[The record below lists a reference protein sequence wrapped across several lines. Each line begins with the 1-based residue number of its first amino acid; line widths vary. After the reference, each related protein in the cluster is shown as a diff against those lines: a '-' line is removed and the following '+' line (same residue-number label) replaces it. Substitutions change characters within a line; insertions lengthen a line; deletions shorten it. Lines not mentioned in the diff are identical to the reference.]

1 MTKSRVTRPLP
12 IAVTALVAFLSAIGA
27 LAVSNGAA
35 MGHGNDMHHGSA
47 VSSKAVA
54 LRMDMRKL
62 WEDHITWTRMA
73 IISLEGGTPDTQA
86 TVGRLLKN
94 QTDIG
99 NAIKPFYGK
108 AAGNAVTRL
117 LREHILIAA
126 DVIAAAKA
134 GKQADLSDAQARW
147 TANADQ
153 IAAALHGVN
162 PRNWKLSAMKAEMHR
177 HLTLTT
183 NEAIARLQ
191 GNWDADVAAYD
202 AVHRHILHMADML
215 STGIVKQFP
224 ARFR

>member
-1 MTKSRVTRPLP
+1 MNKTRVSRPIP
-12 IAVTALVAFLSAIGA
+12 IAITALVAFLSAVGA

-35 MGHGNDMHHGSA
+35 MGHDNAMHHPRALSA
-47 VSSKAVA
+47 KAVA

-73 IISLEGGTPDTQA
+73 IISLETGTPDTQA
-86 TVGRLLKN
+86 TVDRLLRN

-99 NAIKPFYGK
+99 NAVKPYYGK
-108 AAGNAVTRL
+108 AVGNALTKL

-134 GKQADLSDAQARW
+134 GDQAKLSDAQTRW
-147 TANADQ
+147 TANADE

-162 PRNWKLSAMKAEMHR
+162 PRYWKLGEMKAEMHR
-177 HLTLTT
+177 HLALTT
-183 NEAIARLQ
+183 NEAVARLQ
-191 GNWDADVAAYD
+191 QDWTGDVDAYD

-215 STGIVKQFP
+215 SAGIIKQFP
-224 ARFR
+224 TRFR